1 MKNVSTPFTNSWI
14 AYDSHLKA
22 VFTLRTTSDDSTTM
36 SSAVVRHRIR
46 HRCVHRFTTLRDDIQ
61 QKRALFQTNEL
72 PFSVGDETGR
82 VAGFAVQ
89 LKVDSS
95 RVISPRAELHTAPLI
110 VEREPADVDLTG
122 AVKHAGRHPEAAA
135 VRRNDDVRR
144 ERTVDVLVRT
154 VVYKQGPK

>member
-1 MKNVSTPFTNSWI
+1 MTRTLKRC
-14 AYDSHLKA
+14 SHCA
-22 VFTLRTTSDDSTTM
+22 RHRTTQRQCRPLSSDIVYDI
-36 SSAVVRHRIR
+36 VRCRTQ
-46 HRCVHRFTTLRDDIQ
+46 CVHRFTTLRDGILQ

-110 VEREPADVDLTG
+110 VKREPADVDLTG

-144 ERTVDVLVRT
+144 KRTVDVLVRT